1 MRRNRDRRIHLVV
14 VAFIAFAAAAVA
26 VCIAAPTGGDDL
38 TTLTERL
45 DELAREKARVQQK
58 LRGVKE
64 RQRQVTRQLASLDA
78 RVGEAEARLRR
89 VNNSVRVTK
98 VELREATAQCEEAEA
113 RLVEQK
119 TVVAKR
125 LVAVYERGQTRP
137 LEVLLQSASFADFA
151 NRLYLLNEVIG
162 RDAELLQDFDE
173 ARTEASTQREELS
186 KRYEDLAAL
195 ESRISAEKRRNTGQ
209 LQEAER
215 EKQRLLRD
223 RVAWERALAELE
235 QDSREI
241 EAMLQRVQHTPEGRE
256 RLAKPWTGKFGMPVE
271 GRITSGY
278 GYRRHPVH
286 RVRKLHTGMDIAA
299 PTGTPIRCGADG
311 TVVHASRW
319 GGYGNCIIVDHAGGL
334 ATLYAHCSR
343 LAVTKGQAVT
353 EGQVIGYVGSTGLS
367 TGPHLHFEV
376 RRDGRPTDP
385 KPFLQ

>member
-14 VAFIAFAAAAVA
+14 VAFIAFAAVAVA
-26 VCIAAPTGGDDL
+26 VCMAASTGDDVTSL
-38 TTLTERL
+38 AREL
-45 DELAREKARVQQK
+45 DELAREKALLQRK
-58 LRGVKE
+58 LRGVKDAE
-64 RQRQVTRQLASLDA
+64 RKVTRQLASLDA
-78 RVGEAEARLRR
+78 RMGEAESRLRR
-89 VNNSVRVTK
+89 VSASVRVTK
-98 VELREATAQCEEAEA
+98 AELAKANTECQETEA
-113 RLVEQK
+113 RLAEQE
-119 TVVAKR
+119 TVIAKR
-125 LVAVYERGQTRP
+125 LVIVYERGQTRP

-162 RDAELLQDFDE
+162 RDAEMLEEFGQAQAEAESLQAELAKRHDE
-173 ARTEASTQREELS
+173 L
-186 KRYEDLAAL
+186 EDLQV
-195 ESRISAEKRRNTGQ
+195 RIAAEKRHSSSERRK
-209 LQEAER
+209 AER
-215 EKQRLLRD
+215 EKERLLRD
-223 RVAWERALAELE
+223 RVAWERALAEKE
-235 QDSREI
+235 QNSREI
-241 EAMLQRVQHTPEGRE
+241 EAMLQRVQQTPEGRE

-299 PTGTPIRCGADG
+299 PRGTSIRSAGDG